1 MNSGLSSILLGAL
14 AIGISIVIVLGSI
27 FLALAEGHQTS
38 SIAAFPTLESIDSS
52 TPTTQPTAQNTP
64 TEIPTEIPTVVPTVT
79 PSPSP
84 TMTPAVESTGTETIE
99 PTACAYPVDWIA
111 YIVKPGDTLNKISA
125 AAGIDPQELA
135 DANCLVESRLEP
147 GSTLYLPPIQPTA
160 PPVSC
165 GPSAYW
171 VIYVVQPGDTLFN
184 IAQRVSSTVSQLK
197 YANCLTS
204 DVIRSGQKLYV
215 PYQPAPLA
223 TPTSPLA
230 TTQPPVPTD
239 TPLPTA
245 TPTEFTIPTPPY
257 PYPYP
262 VP

>member
-1 MNSGLSSILLGAL
+1 VNNGLNSMLLGAL
-14 AIGISIVIVLGSI
+14 AVGISIVIVLGGI
-27 FLALAEGHQTS
+27 LLALAEGGQTT
-38 SIAAFPTLESIDSS
+38 SITAFPTLESISSS

-64 TEIPTEIPTVVPTVT
+64 TEIPTRIPTVVPTAT
-79 PSPSP
+79 ASPSP
-84 TMTPAVESTGTETIE
+84 TMTPTVELAGSETVESA
-99 PTACAYPVDWIA
+99 ACDYPQDWTA

-125 AAGIDPQELA
+125 AAGIDPQQLA

-147 GSTLYLPPIQPTA
+147 GSTLYLPPIEPTA

-165 GPSAYW
+165 GPPSYW
-171 VIYVVQPGDTLFN
+171 VIYIVQPGDTLFN

-204 DVIRSGQKLYV
+204 DVIRSGQKLFV

-223 TPTSPLA
+223 TPTSPPA
-230 TTQPPVPTD
+230 TTQPPVPTE
-239 TPLPTA
+239 PPIPTA
-245 TPTEFTIPTPPY
+245 TPTEFIIPTPPY
-257 PYPYP
+257 PYP

>member
-1 MNSGLSSILLGAL
+1 MNNGLNGLLLGAL
-14 AIGISIVIVLGSI
+14 AVGISIIIVLGSI
-27 FLALAEGHQTS
+27 LLALAEGGQTT
-38 SIAAFPTLESIDSS
+38 SIAAFPTLESIDGS
-52 TPTTQPTAQNTP
+52 TPTTQPTAQDTP
-64 TEIPTEIPTVVPTVT
+64 TRIPTEIPTASPTAT

-84 TMTPAVESTGTETIE
+84 TMTPTIELTGTETIE
-99 PTACAYPVDWIA
+99 PAACDYPQAWTAYT
-111 YIVKPGDTLNKISA
+111 VKPGDTLNKIA
-125 AAGIDPQELA
+125 AGAGIDPQELA
-135 DANCLVESRLEP
+135 DANCLQESRLEP
-147 GSTLYLPPIQPTA
+147 GSTLYLPPIEPTA

-165 GPSAYW
+165 GPPSYW
-171 VIYVVQPGDTLFN
+171 VIYSVQPGDTLFN

-223 TPTSPLA
+223 TPTSPPA
-230 TTQPPVPTD
+230 TPQPPIPTD

-245 TPTEFTIPTPPY
+245 APTDITIPTPPY
-257 PYPYP
+257 PYP